1 MILSYKFY
9 FVNMLSLAFN
19 GLLKQEYGL
28 ITFSKYF
35 LTIKFWQSPT
45 QLQLLYATI
54 GFIKKTIIK

>member
-9 FVNMLSLAFN
+9 FVNKLSLAFN

-35 LTIKFWQSPT
+35 LTIKF
-45 QLQLLYATI
+45 
-54 GFIKKTIIK
+54 